1 MLWSYFFYTSNDLFR
16 IFFPLLMTFNSHG
29 TYSPL
34 MSSTNIVSLDIS
46 VSVDISCLD
55 LWSWSW
61 NMHMQLVFR
70 VNNKLKI
77 QNRDKSLSL
86 ALLFFFFLSKTSFSH
101 TCNHGLLNLPLLYSM
116 YSEETPN
123 AQPLSMNIND
133 SIRSDKQIVFCQD
146 SFSWAW
152 RKLKI
157 IVVDY

>member
-1 MLWSYFFYTSNDLFR
+1 MS
-16 IFFPLLMTFNSHG
+16 FNSHG

-46 VSVDISCLD
+46 VSVDISYLD

-61 NMHMQLVFR
+61 NVHMQLFFR

-86 ALLFFFFLSKTSFSH
+86 SLIFFFFFFLSKTSFSH
-101 TCNHGLLNLPLLYSM
+101 TCNHGLFNLPLLYSM
-116 YSEETPN
+116 YSEETRN

-133 SIRSDKQIVFCQD
+133 SKRSDKQIVFCQH